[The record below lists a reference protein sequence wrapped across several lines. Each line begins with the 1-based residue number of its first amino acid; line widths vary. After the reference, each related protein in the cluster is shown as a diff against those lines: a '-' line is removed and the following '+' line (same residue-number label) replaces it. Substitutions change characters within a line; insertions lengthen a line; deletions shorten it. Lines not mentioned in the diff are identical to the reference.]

1 MLKQSISH
9 IKDVFYNKYYPL
21 TVLNRWRARKRNQRT
36 HFTLHVGNCIGGYIY
51 HQLGVA
57 FESPMINMMIC
68 DDAFYKIMCRPD
80 YYFSH
85 SIAPFEDPEFPELI
99 SGIIDDVI
107 VHFNHYKTFEEGVD
121 AWNRRV
127 KRIDSDNVYI
137 IAADIRL
144 TPEMIADYGNV
155 RCKKLVIF
163 TSGDYDYPWCFKV
176 KRYDGLPHV
185 GNYINKTLRG
195 KWIFEEF
202 FDYIGWLNSDDVV
215 AQHFSLE

>member
-1 MLKQSISH
+1 MLKKSLSH

-21 TVLNRWRARKRNQRT
+21 TIINRQRVRRRNHLA
-36 HFTLHVGNCIGGYIY
+36 HFTLYAGNCIGGYIY
-51 HQLGVA
+51 HQLGVP

-68 DDAFYKIMCRPD
+68 DDDFYKIMLRPEF
-80 YYFSH
+80 YFSH
-85 SIAPFEDPEFPELI
+85 AIYPCYDPEFPELI
-99 SGIIDDVI
+99 SGKIDDVI

-121 AWNRRV
+121 AWKRRI
-127 KRIDSDNVYI
+127 KRIDPDNCYI

-144 TPEMIADYGNV
+144 TPEMIANYGNV

-163 TSGDYDYPWCFKV
+163 TSRDYNYPWCLKV

-185 GNYINKTLRG
+185 GNYINKTLSG
-195 KWIFEEF
+195 KWVFEEF
-202 FDYIGWLNSDDVV
+202 FDYTGWLNSDDPV